1 MKKSKSLR
9 RTVCCGLIMG
19 GLVLGPVV
27 ISPASYAASDWFGSL
42 INNIQTNSPAAWE
55 GQKRGYFTGGG
66 ISIRN
71 KASNNSLFNIQAPR
85 VQAGCGGI
93 DVFWGGFSYLNPEYM
108 IKMFQHVMTAAPA
121 YAFKLALE
129 QLCAPCGKIL
139 AELKNLADAVNNMGL
154 DECGMAFSMVNAGGD
169 FLASSI
175 GMKKTTGENDGT
187 TWASDFLS
195 EATSSVNKFVSDG
208 KKLQAWAFCGGFQYH
223 GQGDQFN
230 KCMAFTDINGSIWDA
245 AKRASERADR
255 VLGEDFLEIARAY
268 FGEMIVIPPEPQDGG
283 DGSDGKSMYKVE
295 FLPLCDDAGPQEL
308 VRKMLGAG
316 FVTAQNVTTNVPSS
330 GNPQGGTSKA
340 LSQTQQSGEVDKHN
354 LQTETI
360 QKRNVRRGA
369 GDLATG
375 DGGCQPIP
383 MPAGLKIADRAQ
395 AAIDAIAA
403 AIQNNPETSLNAE
416 TISVIMYSKLP
427 IYQIIN
433 TWAYRGYFGGVI
445 SGEEA
450 KALTTL
456 TTIGYAEYV
465 IEEFVNKA
473 EGALDRAYAQL
484 VKNKSAYAVDNKD
497 IDVGYSAIKKNMAYF
512 RASTANAFKESYE
525 KFQQLFRQ
533 NHEFVTMREQ
543 FISLMKDRSQRS
555 VF

>member
-1 MKKSKSLR
+1 MKNTKVASRSL
-9 RTVCCGLIMG
+9 CCGLLVG
-19 GLVLGPVV
+19 GLVLGPVIV
-27 ISPASYAASDWFGSL
+27 LPPSYAASDWFGSL
-42 INNIQTNSPAAWE
+42 INSIETNSPAAWE

-71 KASNNSLFNIQAPR
+71 KASNNSLFNIQTPR

-169 FLASSI
+169 AITSMI
-175 GMKKTTGENDGT
+175 GMDKQEGKNSGT
-187 TWASDFLS
+187 TWASDLLQQT
-195 EATSSVNKFVSDG
+195 TSTVNDFVQKG
-208 KKLQAWAFCGGFQYH
+208 KELQAWAFCGGLQNH
-223 GQGDQFN
+223 DPNQFN

-245 AKRASERADR
+245 AKRASERADK

-268 FGEMIVIPPEPQDGG
+268 FGEMIVTPSEAKDGG
-283 DGSDGKSMYKVE
+283 DGSDGKSTYKVE
-295 FLPLCDDAGPQEL
+295 FLPVCDDAGPQEL

-316 FVTAQNVTTNVPSS
+316 FTTEQSQTTTVPSAS
-330 GNPQGGTSKA
+330 NPQGGTSAA
-340 LSQTQQSGEVDKHN
+340 LSQTPQTGSVDKYDAPIE
-354 LQTETI
+354 QI
-360 QKRNVRRGA
+360 MKRNVKRGA
-369 GDLATG
+369 GELATG
-375 DGGCQPIP
+375 DGGCRPIA
-383 MPAGLKIADRAQ
+383 MPAGLKIADRAKV
-395 AAIDAIAA
+395 AIEAIAA
-403 AIQNNPETSLNAE
+403 AIQTNPETALNTE

-473 EGALDRAYAQL
+473 EGALDRAYTQL
-484 VKNKSAYAVDNKD
+484 VKNKVAYAIDNKD
-497 IDVGYSAIKKNMAYF
+497 IDVSYNAIKKNMAYF
-512 RASTANAFKESYE
+512 RASTNNTFKTAYE
-525 KFQQLFRQ
+525 DFQQQFRA
-533 NHEFVTMREQ
+533 NHEFLTMREH